1 VLAELGAMR
10 GELSTM
16 NTRLKSL
23 EDKVDERLRE
33 TRPIW
38 EGVLARLTGLETEMK
53 TLNRQFKSLINDT
66 FKLRVRVEELEDT
79 QPSA

>member
-1 VLAELGAMR
+1 
-10 GELSTM
+10 M